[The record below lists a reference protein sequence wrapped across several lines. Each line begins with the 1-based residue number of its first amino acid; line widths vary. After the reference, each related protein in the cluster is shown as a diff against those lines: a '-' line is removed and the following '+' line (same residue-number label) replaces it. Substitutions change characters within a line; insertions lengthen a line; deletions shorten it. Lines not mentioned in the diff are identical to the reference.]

1 MVAFFTALFSVLILD
16 QLTKTLLWGREGV
29 LIPGVLN
36 IANVKN
42 TGTAMNALSF
52 MPPWLHFVLALL
64 AVAAVVGYA
73 VIRRP
78 SGAVMVFLG
87 SVAGGALGNLADR
100 ILRGYVADL
109 FETVFVRFYV
119 FNLADAAIVVGCIAC
134 AAAFLLEKDGGRERK
149 KADGGSNGSGEPRD
163 R

>member
-1 MVAFFTALFSVLILD
+1 MVAFFTALFSVLALD
-16 QLTKTLLWGREGV
+16 QLTKALLWGREGV
-29 LIPGVLN
+29 LIPGVMN

-42 TGTAMNALSF
+42 TGTAMNVFSF
-52 MPPWLHFVLALL
+52 MPAWLHFVTAIF
-64 AVAAVVGYA
+64 AVAAIVGYA

-78 SGAVMVFLG
+78 SGAVNVSLG
-87 SVAGGALGNLADR
+87 LVAGGALGNLADR

-134 AAAFLLEKDGGRERK
+134 AALVFWGKDGGRERK
-149 KADGGSNGSGEPRD
+149 KADDGSNVPGKSRN

>member
-16 QLTKTLLWGREGV
+16 QLTKALLWGREGV
-29 LIPGVLN
+29 LIPGVMN
-36 IANVKN
+36 IANIKN
-42 TGTAMNALSF
+42 TGTAMNVLSF

-78 SGAVMVFLG
+78 SGAVNVSLG
-87 SVAGGALGNLADR
+87 LVAGGALGNLADR

-134 AAAFLLEKDGGRERK
+134 AAAVLLGKDDGRERK
-149 KADGGSNGSGEPRD
+149 NDDGSNDPGQPGRD
-163 R
+163 